1 MKVAPSILSANFATL
16 GEDVK
21 KVEKLGADWI
31 HIDAMDG
38 QFVPNLTLGPN
49 IVEGL
54 RPVTDLV
61 LDCHLMVQNPE
72 RFIPQFAKA
81 GADYISVH
89 VEATPHI
96 HRALQAIKAE
106 GVKAGVVINPGTP
119 VSAISAVLSEV
130 DLVLVMT
137 VNPGFGGQ
145 SFIPETLDKVRELV
159 ALREEKG
166 YHYLIEV
173 DGGVNGETL
182 PLPVHMYTTQTILK
196 LRLIQ
201 LKRHKRDEDGS
212 CDYLGRT
219 KHQRKHQGALRKPI
233 R

>member
-106 GVKAGVVINPGTP
+106 GVKAGVVINPG
-119 VSAISAVLSEV
+119 
-130 DLVLVMT
+130 
-137 VNPGFGGQ
+137 FGGQ
-145 SFIPETLDKVRELV
+145 SFIPETVDKVRELV

-173 DGGVNGETL
+173 DGGVNGETA
-182 PLPVHMYTTQTILK
+182 K
-196 LRLIQ
+196 LCSAAGV
-201 LKRHKRDEDGS
+201 DVAVAGSYVYYAEDIKAAIDS
-212 CDYLGRT
+212 I
-219 KHQRKHQGALRKPI
+219 KEA
-233 R
+233 

>member
-89 VEATPHI
+89 VEATSHI

-159 ALREEKG
+159 ALRQEKG

-173 DGGVNGETL
+173 DGGVNGETA
-182 PLPVHMYTTQTILK
+182 K
-196 LRLIQ
+196 LCAAAGV
-201 LKRHKRDEDGS
+201 DVAVAGS
-212 CDYLGRT
+212 YVYYADDI
-219 KHQRKHQGALRKPI
+219 KAAIDSIKEA
-233 R
+233 

>member
-21 KVEKLGADWI
+21 KVEALGADWI

-38 QFVPNLTLGPN
+38 QFVPNLTLGAN

-54 RPVTDLV
+54 RPITKLP
-61 LDCHLMVQNPE
+61 LDCHLMIQDPE
-72 RFIPQFAKA
+72 RFVPAFAKA

-89 VEATPHI
+89 VEATKHI
-96 HRALQAIKAE
+96 HRAIQLIKSE

-119 VSAISAVLSEV
+119 VSLIEPVLSMV

-145 SFIPETLDKVRELV
+145 AFIPEALDKVHQLV
-159 ALREEKG
+159 ELREEYG

-173 DGGVNGETL
+173 DGGVNDKTAALCREAG
-182 PLPVHMYTTQTILK
+182 V
-196 LRLIQ
+196 
-201 LKRHKRDEDGS
+201 DVAVAGS
-212 CDYLGRT
+212 YVYYADDI
-219 KHQRKHQGALRKPI
+219 KQAIDSIKEA
-233 R
+233 